1 MQNKAGRMIAVLCI
15 VLAGSSAWAEARSPQ
30 LVITA
35 FVEALQ
41 KNDREYLEKYV
52 DLERIKN
59 QPRHSYRLENLR
71 ALFADVDIS
80 KIECSRPVYDKK
92 TKTLRVRM
100 HKPLAFDYELQS
112 QTGKG
117 KARFYRI
124 VAIHP

>member
-1 MQNKAGRMIAVLCI
+1 MQSKAEGMIAVLYI
-15 VLAGSSAWAEARSPQ
+15 VLAGSLAWAEIRSPQ

-59 QPRHSYRLENLR
+59 QPRHGYRLENLR
-71 ALFADVDIS
+71 ALFAEVDIS

-100 HKPLAFDYELQS
+100 YKPLAFDYELQS
-112 QTGKG
+112 QAGKE
-117 KARFYRI
+117 KNRFYRI